1 MSIVPR
7 GKRIEEILIIIIMSI
22 APILVF
28 ILFLSI
34 STLLLVCA
42 IEFLAIIYLA
52 IRKRAQNKLRTTH
65 KEDREEVQ
73 RVVSHSPI
81 IQSNI
86 TLNGG
91 DSLQFPEPML
101 DMTTL
106 DVLEGF
112 NTLDIYQIFMNRN
125 GRNESVMI
133 LVKNP
138 NSMPEWVCGIMAL
151 KIERFTQS
159 YTLDH
164 LAALLDHLNGQ
175 NFSISYITDL
185 DHAYI
190 RVIRDRP
197 IVKNFEAATMIV
209 IKDLLENFILVYN
222 AFKMEFPGCEITQI
236 CDSALRDHLFR
247 KLFDFDPQTAIE
259 EYKVRKKDM
268 MTEIEYEKVELR
280 SATTFMQSPQL
291 KQQLNAIP
299 KTSVLSAYDMME
311 SDIDS
316 DFVAGGR

>member
-1 MSIVPR
+1 
-7 GKRIEEILIIIIMSI
+7 
-22 APILVF
+22 
-28 ILFLSI
+28 
-34 STLLLVCA
+34 
-42 IEFLAIIYLA
+42 
-52 IRKRAQNKLRTTH
+52 
-65 KEDREEVQ
+65 
-73 RVVSHSPI
+73 
-81 IQSNI
+81 
-86 TLNGG
+86 
-91 DSLQFPEPML
+91 
-101 DMTTL
+101 
-106 DVLEGF
+106 
-112 NTLDIYQIFMNRN
+112 
-125 GRNESVMI
+125 
-133 LVKNP
+133 
-138 NSMPEWVCGIMAL
+138 
-151 KIERFTQS
+151 
-159 YTLDH
+159 
-164 LAALLDHLNGQ
+164 
-175 NFSISYITDL
+175 
-185 DHAYI
+185 
-190 RVIRDRP
+190 
-197 IVKNFEAATMIV
+197 MIV